1 MSRNKE
7 STPRIDKAVA
17 NAISF
22 ELTIADIA
30 RQSER
35 RAWFVAFGAIVLAL
49 ILAAG
54 YFYMLP
60 LKEIV
65 PYLVMADAFTGTST
79 VARLNENF
87 DNRSITTSEAINRSN
102 IAHFIMAR
110 ESYDV
115 ALMLLRDW
123 TTVYTMSSPQVAMG
137 YTNLHAR
144 NNMSSPYNT
153 YGKERAIRVNLLS
166 TVLIG
171 GGDGNPPR
179 GATVRFQRSL
189 YDKKTGSS
197 QPLDSKIATLEF
209 SYKPNLK
216 MDEKDRIENPLGFQV
231 TSYRVDNDYAV
242 APPVQTA
249 LPQAP
254 ALAMQE
260 SATPP
265 ATGIPGNPPY
275 PGTRAPESDGAAQA
289 QAVPTEGTAI
299 PITEPAPTN
308 SAHGASNR

>member
-1 MSRNKE
+1 MFRKNE
-7 STPRIDKAVA
+7 STPQIDKAVA
-17 NAISF
+17 KSVSF

-35 RAWFVAFGAIVLAL
+35 RAWFVAFGAILLSL

-60 LKEIV
+60 LKEKV
-65 PYLVMADAFTGTST
+65 PYLVMADAYTGTST

-102 IAHFIMAR
+102 VAHFLMAR

-123 TTVYTMSSPQVAMG
+123 TTVYTMSSPEVASG
-137 YTNLHAR
+137 YTSLHAR

-171 GGDGNPPR
+171 GDDGSPLK

-231 TSYRVDNDYAV
+231 TSYRVDNDYA
-242 APPVQTA
+242 ASPPVQTV

-254 ALAMQE
+254 VPAMQE
-260 SATPP
+260 S
-265 ATGIPGNPPY
+265 GIPGAQV
-275 PGTRAPESDGAAQA
+275 PGGAPASGALMPEPDGAAPA
-289 QAVPTEGTAI
+289 QAAPPEGTAT
-299 PITEPAPTN
+299 PATEPAPTN
-308 SAHGASNR
+308 SVNGASNR

>member
-1 MSRNKE
+1 MFRKKE
-7 STPRIDKAVA
+7 STTQIDKAVA
-17 NAISF
+17 KSVSF

-35 RAWFVAFGAIVLAL
+35 RAWFVAFGAILLSL

-60 LKEIV
+60 LKEKV
-65 PYLVMADAFTGTST
+65 PYLVMADAYTGTST

-102 IAHFIMAR
+102 VAHFIMAR

-123 TTVYTMSSPQVAMG
+123 TTVYTMSSPQVASG
-137 YTNLHAR
+137 YTSLHAR

-171 GGDGNPPR
+171 GDDGGPPK

-231 TSYRVDNDYAV
+231 TSYRVDNDYA
-242 APPVQTA
+242 ASPPIQTV
-249 LPQAP
+249 LPQVP
-254 ALAMQE
+254 VPAMQG
-260 SATPP
+260 S
-265 ATGIPGNPPY
+265 GM
-275 PGTRAPESDGAAQA
+275 PGTQVPGGFPASGALMPESDAAAPA
-289 QAVPTEGTAI
+289 QVAPLEDAATPVT
-299 PITEPAPTN
+299 APTN
-308 SAHGASNR
+308 SVNGASNR

>member
-1 MSRNKE
+1 MFRNKE
-7 STPRIDKAVA
+7 SSPQIDKAVA
-17 NAISF
+17 KSISF

-35 RAWFVAFGAIVLAL
+35 RAWFVAFGAILLSL

-60 LKEIV
+60 LKEKV
-65 PYLVMADAFTGTST
+65 PYLVMADAYTGTST

-123 TTVYTMSSPQVAMG
+123 TTVYTMSSPQVASG
-137 YTNLHAR
+137 YTTLHAR
-144 NNMSSPYNT
+144 NNMSSPYNI

-166 TVLIG
+166 IVLIG
-171 GGDGNPPR
+171 GGDGNPPK

-209 SYKPNLK
+209 SYKSNLK

-231 TSYRVDNDYAV
+231 TSYRVDNDYA
-242 APPVQTA
+242 ASPPVQTV
-249 LPQAP
+249 LPQVPAP
-254 ALAMQE
+254 AMQE
-260 SATPP
+260 AAVPDAELPGSAPP
-265 ATGIPGNPPY
+265 A
-275 PGTRAPESDGAAQA
+275 GTLLPETDGAAPA
-289 QAVPTEGTAI
+289 QAAPLEGAAT
-299 PITEPAPTN
+299 PVTTPAPTN
-308 SAHGASNR
+308 SAYGASNR

>member
-1 MSRNKE
+1 MFRKKE
-7 STPRIDKAVA
+7 STPQIEKAVA
-17 NAISF
+17 KSVSF

-35 RAWFVAFGAIVLAL
+35 RAWFVAFGAILLSL

-60 LKEIV
+60 LKEKV
-65 PYLVMADAFTGTST
+65 PYLVMADAYTGTST

-102 IAHFIMAR
+102 VAHFLMAR

-123 TTVYTMSSPQVAMG
+123 TTVYTMSSPEVASG
-137 YTNLHAR
+137 YTSLHAR

-153 YGKERAIRVNLLS
+153 YGKERAIRVNILS

-171 GGDGNPPR
+171 GGDGSPPK

-189 YDKKTGSS
+189 YDKKTGAS

-231 TSYRVDNDYAV
+231 TSYRVDNDYA
-242 APPVQTA
+242 ASPPVQVA
-249 LPQAP
+249 VPQAP
-254 ALAMQE
+254 VPAMQE
-260 SATPP
+260 RVTPGAQVPGSADE
-265 ATGIPGNPPY
+265 IPGSL
-275 PGTRAPESDGAAQA
+275 APESDAAASVQA
-289 QAVPTEGTAI
+289 APPEGMATPATA
-299 PITEPAPTN
+299 PAPTN
-308 SAHGASNR
+308 SVNGASNR

>member
-1 MSRNKE
+1 MFRKKE
-7 STPRIDKAVA
+7 STPQIDKAVA
-17 NAISF
+17 RSVSF
-22 ELTIADIA
+22 ETTIADIA

-35 RAWFVAFGAIVLAL
+35 RAWFVAFGAILLSL

-60 LKEIV
+60 LKEKV
-65 PYLVMADAFTGTST
+65 PYLVMADAYTGTST

-87 DNRSITTSEAINRSN
+87 DNRNITTSEAINRSN

-123 TTVYTMSSPQVAMG
+123 TTVYTMSSPQVASG
-137 YTNLHAR
+137 YTTLHAR

-171 GGDGNPPR
+171 GGDGNPPK

-189 YDKKTGSS
+189 YDKKTGSF

-209 SYKPNLK
+209 AYKSNLK

-231 TSYRVDNDYAV
+231 TSYRVDNDYA
-242 APPVQTA
+242 ASPPVQTV
-249 LPQAP
+249 LPQMSVP
-254 ALAMQE
+254 AMQE
-260 SATPP
+260 S
-265 ATGIPGNPPY
+265 GM
-275 PGTRAPESDGAAQA
+275 PGTQVPGGAPASGTLMPESDGAAPA
-289 QAVPTEGTAI
+289 QAAPPEGMATTAAA
-299 PITEPAPTN
+299 PAPTN
-308 SAHGASNR
+308 SVNGASNR

>member
-1 MSRNKE
+1 MLRKKE
-7 STPRIDKAVA
+7 STPQIDKAVA
-17 NAISF
+17 RSVSF

-35 RAWFVAFGAIVLAL
+35 RAWFVAFGAILLSL

-60 LKEIV
+60 LKEKV
-65 PYLVMADAFTGTST
+65 PYLVMADAYTGTST

-102 IAHFIMAR
+102 VAHFLIAR

-123 TTVYTMSSPQVAMG
+123 TTVYTMSSPQVASG
-137 YTNLHAR
+137 YTTLHAR

-153 YGKERAIRVNLLS
+153 YGKERAIRVNILS

-171 GGDGNPPR
+171 GGDGSPPK

-231 TSYRVDNDYAV
+231 TSYRVDNDYA
-242 APPVQTA
+242 ASPPVQTV

-254 ALAMQE
+254 VTAMQN
-260 SATPP
+260 S
-265 ATGIPGNPPY
+265 GIPGAQVPAGAPAS
-275 PGTRAPESDGAAQA
+275 GTLVPESEGATPARA
-289 QAVPTEGTAI
+289 APPDGTAT
-299 PITEPAPTN
+299 PTPAPAPTN
-308 SAHGASNR
+308 SANGASNR